1 MRGDKISI
9 SSFIPTKKM
18 KLEKRCSGRSAN
30 KEPTSKRAQQR
41 VAKTASWKHL
51 LFNYLLLLLLLLSF
65 LPSVPLLNFT
75 LIRNPPLFLSFSVII
90 NRYLSP
96 QHPSIPYHSPAHTH
110 THPHTPSPSLSILY
124 THVSIQCGCW
134 RSETGQKR

>member
-51 LFNYLLLLLLLLSF
+51 LFNYLLLLLLLLLLLFSF

-96 QHPSIPYHSPAHTH
+96 QHPSIPYHPPTHPPTH
-110 THPHTPSPSLSILY
+110 TPTHTESLSFYPLHTCIDPVRMLA
-124 THVSIQCGCW
+124 
-134 RSETGQKR
+134 E